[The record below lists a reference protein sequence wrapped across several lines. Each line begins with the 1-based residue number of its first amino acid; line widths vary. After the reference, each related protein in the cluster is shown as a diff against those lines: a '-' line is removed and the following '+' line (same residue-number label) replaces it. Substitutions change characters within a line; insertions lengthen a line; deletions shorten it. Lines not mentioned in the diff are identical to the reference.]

1 MTKYHVFKPKT
12 SAGRRA
18 VTDDKS
24 GAKLPTEFGP
34 WVLEKEID
42 LQPGEHRIG
51 ASANDI
57 MAAVKKDGYYMWPQP
72 KEDAA

>member
-1 MTKYHVFKPKT
+1 MTKYYVFQPKK
-12 SAGRRA
+12 SSGRVA
-18 VTDDKS
+18 ATDDKS

-34 WVLEKEID
+34 WSLTREID

-51 ASANDI
+51 ASADDI
-57 MAAVKKDGYYMWPQP
+57 IAGVKKDGYYMWPQP